1 MQNLETLMV
10 LIAIATSRREITRRL
25 ENQHSS
31 DNGECKVMIS
41 RNNILPT
48 LLLVIAAVTL
58 VNCAPAVPC
67 NVAGNGSGAAR
78 LHRSSSTNICGNSGG
93 GGGTPTCSSTL
104 KPVQVLLSVDS
115 KGAIQEYGID
125 STTGALTLMCNTATA
140 ALGPIVAANNT
151 FVYVLDQANGQSPA
165 RIFEFLI
172 AHGNSGAL
180 AAVTGSPFILSE
192 TITGNFS
199 LVADPLGRFIF
210 VTNQANNDVHVLTI
224 GQSGALTEAANSPFV
239 VANPDFIAIN
249 PAGNVAYVPD
259 STDGNIF
266 IFTLNSTGQLGNNP
280 NSQSPVIIGMGNN
293 APHFAVVHP
302 NGNFLITANE
312 LTLSSFSIDPNAANG
327 GALTQIGGSPFSPG
341 GAGDAQV
348 APLDFALD
356 MSGKF
361 LYVTPEGTVGAIP
374 GFVSDNIVAFAFDT
388 TAGGMT
394 PVPMSPFISSSTL
407 DIVANP
413 LLEQMFI
420 VTSNTSSILFGVAP
434 IDASGNLTL
443 PTTSLAVTAEIHPVV
458 VNIN

>member
-1 MQNLETLMV
+1 
-10 LIAIATSRREITRRL
+10 
-25 ENQHSS
+25 
-31 DNGECKVMIS
+31 MIS
-41 RNNILPT
+41 RNNFLPT
-48 LLLVIAAVTL
+48 LLVVIAAVTL

-67 NVAGNGSGAAR
+67 NVVGSGGGAAR
-78 LHRSSSTNICGNSGG
+78 LRRDTTTNICGNGG
-93 GGGTPTCSSTL
+93 GGGTPTCSMTL
-104 KPVQVLLSVDS
+104 KPVQVLLSVDGTGNI
-115 KGAIQEYGID
+115 KEYGID

-151 FVYVLDQANGQSPA
+151 FVYVLDQAKGLSPA

-180 AAVTGSPFILSE
+180 AAVTGSPFTLSE
-192 TITGNFS
+192 TITGNLS

-224 GQSGALTEAANSPFV
+224 GQSGALTEATNSPFV
-239 VANPDFIAIN
+239 VSNPDFIAIN
-249 PAGNVAYVPD
+249 PAGNLAYVPD
-259 STDGNIF
+259 STDGDIF
-266 IFTLNSTGQLGNNP
+266 IFSLDANGQLTNNP
-280 NSQSPVIIGMGNN
+280 ASGSPFIIGMGNN
-293 APHFAVVHP
+293 APHFALVHP
-302 NGNFLITANE
+302 NGNFLLTANE
-312 LTLSSFSIDPNAANG
+312 LTLGSFSINSSNA
-327 GALTQIGGSPFSPG
+327 GALTQVGGSPFSPG

-361 LYVTPEGTVGAIP
+361 LYVTPLGTVNGGIP
-374 GFVSDNIVAFAFDT
+374 GFTSENIVAFAFDP

-394 PVPMSPFISSSTL
+394 PVPMSPFISTSTL

-413 LLEQMFI
+413 LLEQMFV

-443 PTTSLAVTAEIHPVV
+443 PTTSLAVTSVVHPVV

>member
-180 AAVTGSPFILSE
+180 AAVTGSPFTLSE

-266 IFTLNSTGQLGNNP
+266 IFTLNSTGQIGNNP

>member
-1 MQNLETLMV
+1 
-10 LIAIATSRREITRRL
+10 
-25 ENQHSS
+25 
-31 DNGECKVMIS
+31 MIS
-41 RNNILPT
+41 RNNFLPT
-48 LLLVIAAVTL
+48 LLVVIAAVTL

-67 NVAGNGSGAAR
+67 NVVGSGGGGGAAR
-78 LHRSSSTNICGNSGG
+78 LHRDTTTNICGNGG
-93 GGGTPTCSSTL
+93 GGGTPTCSMTL
-104 KPVQVLLSVDS
+104 KPVQVLLSVDGTGNI
-115 KGAIQEYGID
+115 KEYGID

-151 FVYVLDQANGQSPA
+151 FVYVLDQAKGLSPA

-180 AAVTGSPFILSE
+180 AAVTGSPFTLSE
-192 TITGNFS
+192 TITGNLS

-210 VTNQANNDVHVLTI
+210 VTNQVNNDVHVLTI
-224 GQSGALTEAANSPFV
+224 GQSGALTEATNSPFV
-239 VANPDFIAIN
+239 VSNPDFIAIN
-249 PAGNVAYVPD
+249 PAGNLAYVPD
-259 STDGNIF
+259 STDGDIF
-266 IFTLNSTGQLGNNP
+266 IFSLDANGQLTNNP
-280 NSQSPVIIGMGNN
+280 ASGSPFIIGMGNN
-293 APHFAVVHP
+293 APHFALVHP
-302 NGNFLITANE
+302 NGNFLLTANE
-312 LTLSSFSIDPNAANG
+312 LTLGSFSINSSNA
-327 GALTQIGGSPFSPG
+327 GALTQVGGSPFSPG

-361 LYVTPEGTVGAIP
+361 LYVTPLGTVNGGIP
-374 GFVSDNIVAFAFDT
+374 GFTSENIVAFAFDP

-394 PVPMSPFISSSTL
+394 PVPMSPFISTSTL

-420 VTSNTSSILFGVAP
+420 VSSNTSSILFGVAP

-443 PTTSLAVTAEIHPVV
+443 PTTSLAVTSVVHPVV

>member
-1 MQNLETLMV
+1 
-10 LIAIATSRREITRRL
+10 
-25 ENQHSS
+25 
-31 DNGECKVMIS
+31 MIS

-67 NVAGNGSGAAR
+67 NVVGNGSGGAAR
-78 LHRSSSTNICGNSGG
+78 NRFSTTDICGNGG
-93 GGGTPTCSSTL
+93 GGGTPTCSMTL
-104 KPVQVLLSVDS
+104 KPVQVLLSVDGTGNI
-115 KGAIQEYGID
+115 KEYGID

-140 ALGPIVAANNT
+140 ALGAIAVANNT
-151 FVYVLDQANGQSPA
+151 FVYVLDQTKAQ
-165 RIFEFLI
+165 IFGFLI

-180 AAVTGSPFILSE
+180 APITGSPFALSE
-192 TITGNFS
+192 ALAGNS
-199 LVADPLGRFIF
+199 ALVADPLGRFMF
-210 VTNQANNDVHVLTI
+210 VTNSSTSANDVHVLTI
-224 GQSGALTEAANSPFV
+224 GQSGALTEATNSPFV
-239 VANPDFIAIN
+239 VANPDSIAIN

-266 IFTLNSTGQLGNNP
+266 IFSLDANGQLTTNP
-280 NSQSPVIIGMGNN
+280 ASGSPVIIGMGNN
-293 APHFAVVHP
+293 APHFTVVHP
-302 NGNFLITANE
+302 NGKFLLTAN
-312 LTLSSFSIDPNAANG
+312 LVTLSSFSIDPNPLNG

-341 GAGDAQV
+341 GAGDSQV
-348 APLDFALD
+348 APLTVTLD

-361 LYVTPEGTVGAIP
+361 LYVTPRGTVNNGIP
-374 GFVSDNIVAFAFDT
+374 GFLSENIVAYAFDT
-388 TAGGMT
+388 TAGGLT

-413 LLEQMFI
+413 LLEQMFV

>member
-1 MQNLETLMV
+1 
-10 LIAIATSRREITRRL
+10 
-25 ENQHSS
+25 
-31 DNGECKVMIS
+31 MIS

-67 NVAGNGSGAAR
+67 NVAGSGAAR
-78 LHRSSSTNICGNSGG
+78 LHRASSTDICGNSG

-115 KGAIQEYGID
+115 KGAILEYGID

-140 ALGPIVAANNT
+140 VLGPIAVANNT
-151 FVYVLDQANGQSPA
+151 FVYVLDQTKTPA
-165 RIFEFLI
+165 QIFGFLI

-180 AAVTGSPFILSE
+180 APITGSPFVLSE
-192 TITGNFS
+192 GLAGNS
-199 LVADPLGRFIF
+199 ALVADPLGRFMF
-210 VTNQANNDVHVLTI
+210 VTNSSTSANDVHVLTI
-224 GQSGALTEAANSPFV
+224 AQSGALTEAANSPFV

-302 NGNFLITANE
+302 NGNFLITANQ

-420 VTSNTSSILFGVAP
+420 VTSNTSSVLFGVAP

>member
-1 MQNLETLMV
+1 
-10 LIAIATSRREITRRL
+10 
-25 ENQHSS
+25 
-31 DNGECKVMIS
+31 MIS
-41 RNNILPT
+41 RNNFLPT
-48 LLLVIAAVTL
+48 LLVVIAAVTL

-67 NVAGNGSGAAR
+67 NVVGSGGGGGAAR
-78 LHRSSSTNICGNSGG
+78 LHRDTTTNICGNGG
-93 GGGTPTCSSTL
+93 GGGTPTCSMTL
-104 KPVQVLLSVDS
+104 KPVQVLLSVDGTGNI
-115 KGAIQEYGID
+115 KEYGID
-125 STTGALTLMCNTATA
+125 STTGVLTLMCNTATA

-151 FVYVLDQANGQSPA
+151 FVYVLDQAKGLSPA

-180 AAVTGSPFILSE
+180 AAVTGSPFTLSE
-192 TITGNFS
+192 TITGNLS

-210 VTNQANNDVHVLTI
+210 VTNQVNNDVHVLTI

-239 VANPDFIAIN
+239 VSNPDFIAIN
-249 PAGNVAYVPD
+249 PAGNLAYVPD
-259 STDGNIF
+259 STDGDIF
-266 IFTLNSTGQLGNNP
+266 IFSLDANGQLTNNP
-280 NSQSPVIIGMGNN
+280 ASGSPFIIGMGNN
-293 APHFAVVHP
+293 APHFALVHP
-302 NGNFLITANE
+302 NGNFLLTANE
-312 LTLSSFSIDPNAANG
+312 LTLGSFSINSSNA
-327 GALTQIGGSPFSPG
+327 GALTQVGGSPFSPG

-361 LYVTPEGTVGAIP
+361 LYVTPLGTVNGGIP
-374 GFVSDNIVAFAFDT
+374 GFTSENIVAFAFDP

-394 PVPMSPFISSSTL
+394 PVPMSPFISTSTL

-443 PTTSLAVTAEIHPVV
+443 PTTSLAVTSVVHPVV

>member
-1 MQNLETLMV
+1 
-10 LIAIATSRREITRRL
+10 
-25 ENQHSS
+25 
-31 DNGECKVMIS
+31 MIS
-41 RNNILPT
+41 RNNFLPT
-48 LLLVIAAVTL
+48 LLVVIAAVTL

-67 NVAGNGSGAAR
+67 NVVGSGGGGGAAR
-78 LHRSSSTNICGNSGG
+78 LHRDTTTNICGNGG
-93 GGGTPTCSSTL
+93 GGGTPTCSMTL
-104 KPVQVLLSVDS
+104 KPVQVLLSVDGTGNI
-115 KGAIQEYGID
+115 KEYGID

-151 FVYVLDQANGQSPA
+151 FVYVLDQAKGLSPA

-180 AAVTGSPFILSE
+180 AAVTGSPFTLSE
-192 TITGNFS
+192 TITGNLS

-210 VTNQANNDVHVLTI
+210 VTNQVNNDVHVLTI
-224 GQSGALTEAANSPFV
+224 GQSGALTEATNSPFV
-239 VANPDFIAIN
+239 VSNPDFIAIN
-249 PAGNVAYVPD
+249 PAGNLAYVPD
-259 STDGNIF
+259 STDGDIF
-266 IFTLNSTGQLGNNP
+266 IFSLDANGQLTNNP
-280 NSQSPVIIGMGNN
+280 ASGSPFIIGMGNN
-293 APHFAVVHP
+293 APHFALVHP
-302 NGNFLITANE
+302 NGNFLLTTNE
-312 LTLSSFSIDPNAANG
+312 LTLGSFSINSSNA
-327 GALTQIGGSPFSPG
+327 GALTQVGGSPFSPG

-361 LYVTPEGTVGAIP
+361 LYVTPLGTVNGGIS
-374 GFVSDNIVAFAFDT
+374 GFTSENIVAFAFDP

-394 PVPMSPFISSSTL
+394 PVPMSPFISTSTL

-420 VTSNTSSILFGVAP
+420 VSSNTSSILFGVAP

-443 PTTSLAVTAEIHPVV
+443 PTTSLAVTSVVHPVV

>member
-1 MQNLETLMV
+1 
-10 LIAIATSRREITRRL
+10 
-25 ENQHSS
+25 
-31 DNGECKVMIS
+31 MIS
-41 RNNILPT
+41 RNNFLPT
-48 LLLVIAAVTL
+48 LLVVIAAVTL

-67 NVAGNGSGAAR
+67 NVVGSGGGGGAAR
-78 LHRSSSTNICGNSGG
+78 LHRDTTTNICGNGG
-93 GGGTPTCSSTL
+93 GGGTPTCSMTL
-104 KPVQVLLSVDS
+104 KPVQVLLSVDGTGNI
-115 KGAIQEYGID
+115 KEYGID

-151 FVYVLDQANGQSPA
+151 FVYVLDQAKGLSPA

-180 AAVTGSPFILSE
+180 AAVTGSPFTLSE
-192 TITGNFS
+192 TITGNLS

-210 VTNQANNDVHVLTI
+210 VTNQVNNDVHVLTI
-224 GQSGALTEAANSPFV
+224 GQSGALTEATNSPFV
-239 VANPDFIAIN
+239 VSNPDFIAIN
-249 PAGNVAYVPD
+249 PAGNLAYVPD
-259 STDGNIF
+259 STDGDIF
-266 IFTLNSTGQLGNNP
+266 IFSLDANGQLTNNP
-280 NSQSPVIIGMGNN
+280 ASGSPFIIGMGNN
-293 APHFAVVHP
+293 APHFALVHP
-302 NGNFLITANE
+302 NGNFLLTANE
-312 LTLSSFSIDPNAANG
+312 LTLGSFSINSSNA
-327 GALTQIGGSPFSPG
+327 GALTQVGGSPFSPG

-361 LYVTPEGTVGAIP
+361 LYVTPLGTVNGGIS
-374 GFVSDNIVAFAFDT
+374 GFTSENIVAFAFDP

-394 PVPMSPFISSSTL
+394 PVPMSPFISTSTL

-420 VTSNTSSILFGVAP
+420 VSSNTSSILFGVAP

-443 PTTSLAVTAEIHPVV
+443 PTTSLAVTSVVHPVV

>member
-1 MQNLETLMV
+1 MRT
-10 LIAIATSRREITRRL
+10 RL
-25 ENQHSS
+25 ENQDSS

-41 RNNILPT
+41 RNNLLPT

-67 NVAGNGSGAAR
+67 NVVGNGAAR
-78 LHRSSSTNICGNSGG
+78 LHRSSSTDICGNGG
-93 GGGTPTCSSTL
+93 GGGTPTCSMTL
-104 KPVQVLLSVDS
+104 KPVQVMLSVDS

-125 STTGALTLMCNTATA
+125 SKTGALTLMCNTATA
-140 ALGPIVAANNT
+140 ALGAIAVANNT
-151 FVYVLDQANGQSPA
+151 FVYVLDQTKAQ
-165 RIFEFLI
+165 IFGFLI

-180 AAVTGSPFILSE
+180 APITGSPFALSE
-192 TITGNFS
+192 GLAGNS
-199 LVADPLGRFIF
+199 ALVADPLGRFMF
-210 VTNQANNDVHVLTI
+210 VTNSSTSANDVHVLTI

-266 IFTLNSTGQLGNNP
+266 IFSLDANGQLTNNP
-280 NSQSPVIIGMGNN
+280 ASGSPIIIGMGNN

-302 NGNFLITANE
+302 NGNFLLTANE
-312 LTLSSFSIDPNAANG
+312 VTLSSFSIDSTHA
-327 GALTQIGGSPFSPG
+327 GALTQVGGSPFSPG
-341 GAGDAQV
+341 GAGDSQV
-348 APLDFALD
+348 APLTVTLD

-361 LYVTPEGTVGAIP
+361 LYVTPRGTVNGGIP
-374 GFVSDNIVAFAFDT
+374 GFLSENIVAYALDT
-388 TAGGMT
+388 TGGGLT
-394 PVPMSPFISSSTL
+394 PVPMSPFISTSTL

-443 PTTSLAVTAEIHPVV
+443 PTTSLAVTSVVHPVV

>member
-1 MQNLETLMV
+1 VHNIVILTV

-25 ENQHSS
+25 KNQDSS
-31 DNGECKVMIS
+31 DNGECKAMIS

-67 NVAGNGSGAAR
+67 NVVGNGAAR
-78 LHRSSSTNICGNSGG
+78 RLHRASSTDICGNGG
-93 GGGTPTCSSTL
+93 GGGTPTCSMTL

-125 STTGALTLMCNTATA
+125 SKTGALTLMCNTATA
-140 ALGPIVAANNT
+140 VLGPIAVANNT
-151 FVYVLDQANGQSPA
+151 FVYVLDQTKAQ
-165 RIFEFLI
+165 IFGFLI

-180 AAVTGSPFILSE
+180 APITGSPFALSE
-192 TITGNFS
+192 GLAGNS
-199 LVADPLGRFIF
+199 ALVADPLGRFMF
-210 VTNQANNDVHVLTI
+210 VTNSSTSANDVHVLTI
-224 GQSGALTEAANSPFV
+224 GQSGALTEATNSPFV
-239 VANPDFIAIN
+239 VSNPDFIAIN
-249 PAGNVAYVPD
+249 PVGNVAYVPD
-259 STDGNIF
+259 SKDGDIF
-266 IFTLNSTGQLGNNP
+266 IFALDANGQLTNNP
-280 NSQSPVIIGMGNN
+280 ASGSPVIIGMGNN
-293 APHFAVVHP
+293 APHFAMVHP

-312 LTLSSFSIDPNAANG
+312 LTLSSFAIDPNSAHG
-327 GALTQIGGSPFSPG
+327 GALTQVGGSPFSPG

-348 APLDFALD
+348 APLTFALD

-361 LYVTPEGTVGAIP
+361 LYVTPEGTAGGIS
-374 GFVSDNIVAFAFDT
+374 GFTSDNIVAFAFDT

-394 PVPMSPFISSSTL
+394 PVPMSPFISTSTL

-413 LLEQMFI
+413 LLEQMF
-420 VTSNTSSILFGVAP
+420 VVSSNTSSILFGVAP

-443 PTTSLAVTAEIHPVV
+443 PTTSLAVTSEIHPVV

>member
-1 MQNLETLMV
+1 
-10 LIAIATSRREITRRL
+10 
-25 ENQHSS
+25 
-31 DNGECKVMIS
+31 MIS

-48 LLLVIAAVTL
+48 LLLVVAAVTL

-67 NVAGNGSGAAR
+67 NVVGSGGGAAR
-78 LHRSSSTNICGNSGG
+78 LRRDTTTNICGNGG
-93 GGGTPTCSSTL
+93 GGGTPTCSMTL
-104 KPVQVLLSVDS
+104 KPVQVLLSVDATGNI
-115 KGAIQEYGID
+115 KEYGID

-151 FVYVLDQANGQSPA
+151 FVYVLNQPTTTTSPA
-165 RIFEFLI
+165 QIFGFLI

-180 AAVTGSPFILSE
+180 AAITGSPFTLSE
-192 TITGNFS
+192 ALPGNFS

-210 VTNQANNDVHVLTI
+210 VTNHDNNHVHVLTI
-224 GQSGALTEAANSPFV
+224 GQSGALTEAANSPFL
-239 VANPDFIAIN
+239 VANPDFIAVN
-249 PAGNVAYVPD
+249 PAGTVAYVPD
-259 STDGNIF
+259 SVDGNIF
-266 IFTLNSTGQLGNNP
+266 IFTLSSTGQLGNNP

-312 LTLSSFSIDPNAANG
+312 LTLSSFSIDPNPSNG
-327 GALTQIGGSPFSPG
+327 GALTQVGGSPFSPG

-348 APLDFALD
+348 APLSFALD

-361 LYVTPEGTVGAIP
+361 LYVTPMGTVNNGIP
-374 GFVSDNIVAFAFDT
+374 GFLSENIVAFAFDP

-394 PVPMSPFISSSTL
+394 PVPMSPFISTSTL

-420 VTSNTSSILFGVAP
+420 VSSNTSSILFGVAP

>member
-180 AAVTGSPFILSE
+180 AAVTGSPFTLSE

>member
-1 MQNLETLMV
+1 MQNLDTLMV

-180 AAVTGSPFILSE
+180 AAVTGSPFTLSE

-327 GALTQIGGSPFSPG
+327 GALTQVGGSPFSPG

>member
-67 NVAGNGSGAAR
+67 NVAGNGSSAAR

-420 VTSNTSSILFGVAP
+420 VTSNTSSVLFGVAP

>member
-180 AAVTGSPFILSE
+180 AAVTGSPFTLSE
-192 TITGNFS
+192 TITGNLS

-224 GQSGALTEAANSPFV
+224 GQSGALTEATNSPFV
-239 VANPDFIAIN
+239 VSNPDFIAIN
-249 PAGNVAYVPD
+249 PAGNLAYVPD
-259 STDGNIF
+259 STDGDIF
-266 IFTLNSTGQLGNNP
+266 IFSLDANGQLTNNP
-280 NSQSPVIIGMGNN
+280 ASGSPFIIGMGNN
-293 APHFAVVHP
+293 APHFALVHP
-302 NGNFLITANE
+302 NGNFLLTANE
-312 LTLSSFSIDPNAANG
+312 LTLGSFSINSSNA
-327 GALTQIGGSPFSPG
+327 GALTQVGGSPFSPG

>member
-1 MQNLETLMV
+1 MT
-10 LIAIATSRREITRRL
+10 
-25 ENQHSS
+25 
-31 DNGECKVMIS
+31 S
-41 RNNILPT
+41 RNNFLPT
-48 LLLVIAAVTL
+48 LLVVIAAVTL

-67 NVAGNGSGAAR
+67 NVVGSGGGGGAAR
-78 LHRSSSTNICGNSGG
+78 LHRDTTTNICGNGG
-93 GGGTPTCSSTL
+93 GGGTPTCSMTL
-104 KPVQVLLSVDS
+104 KPVQVLLSVDGTGNI
-115 KGAIQEYGID
+115 KEYGID

-151 FVYVLDQANGQSPA
+151 FVYVLDQAKGLSPA

-180 AAVTGSPFILSE
+180 AAVTGSPFTLSE
-192 TITGNFS
+192 TITGNLS

-210 VTNQANNDVHVLTI
+210 VTNQVNNDVHVLAI
-224 GQSGALTEAANSPFV
+224 GQSGALTEATNSPFV
-239 VANPDFIAIN
+239 VSNPDFIAIN
-249 PAGNVAYVPD
+249 PAGNLAYVPD
-259 STDGNIF
+259 STDGDIF
-266 IFTLNSTGQLGNNP
+266 IFSLDANGQLTNNP
-280 NSQSPVIIGMGNN
+280 ASGSPFIIGMGNN
-293 APHFAVVHP
+293 APHFALVHP
-302 NGNFLITANE
+302 NGNFLLTANE
-312 LTLSSFSIDPNAANG
+312 LTLGSFSINSSNA
-327 GALTQIGGSPFSPG
+327 GALTQVGGSPFSPG

-361 LYVTPEGTVGAIP
+361 LYVTPLGTVNGGIT
-374 GFVSDNIVAFAFDT
+374 GFTSENIVAFAFDP

-394 PVPMSPFISSSTL
+394 PVPMSPFISTSTL

-420 VTSNTSSILFGVAP
+420 VSSNTSSILFGVAP

-443 PTTSLAVTAEIHPVV
+443 PTTSLAVTSVVHPVV

>member
-1 MQNLETLMV
+1 MT
-10 LIAIATSRREITRRL
+10 
-25 ENQHSS
+25 
-31 DNGECKVMIS
+31 S
-41 RNNILPT
+41 RNNFLPT
-48 LLLVIAAVTL
+48 LLVVIAAVTL

-67 NVAGNGSGAAR
+67 NVVGSGGGGGAAR
-78 LHRSSSTNICGNSGG
+78 LHRDTTTNICGNGG
-93 GGGTPTCSSTL
+93 GGGTPTCSMTL
-104 KPVQVLLSVDS
+104 KPVQVLLSVDGTGNI
-115 KGAIQEYGID
+115 KEYGID

-151 FVYVLDQANGQSPA
+151 FVYVLDQAKGLSPA

-180 AAVTGSPFILSE
+180 AAVTGSPFTLSE
-192 TITGNFS
+192 TITGNLS

-210 VTNQANNDVHVLTI
+210 VTNQVNNDVHVLTI
-224 GQSGALTEAANSPFV
+224 GQSGALTEATNSPFV
-239 VANPDFIAIN
+239 VSNPDFIAIN
-249 PAGNVAYVPD
+249 PAGNLAYVPD
-259 STDGNIF
+259 STDGDIF
-266 IFTLNSTGQLGNNP
+266 IFSLDANGQLTNNP
-280 NSQSPVIIGMGNN
+280 ASGSPFIIGMGNN
-293 APHFAVVHP
+293 APHFALVHP
-302 NGNFLITANE
+302 NGNFLLTANE
-312 LTLSSFSIDPNAANG
+312 LTLGSFSINSSNA
-327 GALTQIGGSPFSPG
+327 GALTQVGGSPFSPG

-361 LYVTPEGTVGAIP
+361 LYVTPLGTVNGGIT
-374 GFVSDNIVAFAFDT
+374 GFTSENIVAFAFDP

-394 PVPMSPFISSSTL
+394 PVPMSPFISTSTL

-420 VTSNTSSILFGVAP
+420 VSSNTSSILFGVAP

-443 PTTSLAVTAEIHPVV
+443 PTTSLAVTSVVHPVV

>member
-1 MQNLETLMV
+1 VHNIVILTV

-25 ENQHSS
+25 KNQDSS

-58 VNCAPAVPC
+58 VDCAPAVPC
-67 NVAGNGSGAAR
+67 NVAGNGAAR
-78 LHRSSSTNICGNSGG
+78 LHRSSSTNICENGG
-93 GGGTPTCSSTL
+93 GGGTPTCSMTL
-104 KPVQVLLSVDS
+104 KPVQVLLSADS
-115 KGAIQEYGID
+115 KGNIQEYGID
-125 STTGALTLMCNTATA
+125 SKTGALTLMCNTATA
-140 ALGPIVAANNT
+140 ALGAIAVANNT
-151 FVYVLDQANGQSPA
+151 FVYVLDQAKGQSPA

-180 AAVTGSPFILSE
+180 AAVTGSPFTLSE

-224 GQSGALTEAANSPFV
+224 GQSGALTEATNSPFL
-239 VANPDFIAIN
+239 VANPDFIAVN
-249 PAGNVAYVPD
+249 PAGNIAFVPD
-259 STDGNIF
+259 SVDGNIF
-266 IFTLNSTGQLGNNP
+266 IFTLDANGQLKNDP
-280 NSQSPVIIGMGNN
+280 KSQSPFIVGMGNN
-293 APHFAVVHP
+293 APHFALVHP
-302 NGNFLITANE
+302 NGKFLLTANE
-312 LTLSSFSIDPNAANG
+312 VTLGSFSIDSTNA

-341 GAGDAQV
+341 GAGDSQV

-361 LYVTPEGTVGAIP
+361 LYVTPVGTVNGGIP
-374 GFVSDNIVAFAFDT
+374 GFTSENIVAFAFDP

-394 PVPMSPFISSSTL
+394 PVPMSPFISTSTL

-413 LLEQMFI
+413 LLEQMFV

-443 PTTSLAVTAEIHPVV
+443 PTTSLAVTSVVHPVV

>member
-1 MQNLETLMV
+1 MV

-25 ENQHSS
+25 KSQDSS

-67 NVAGNGSGAAR
+67 NVVGNGAAR
-78 LHRSSSTNICGNSGG
+78 LHRSSATDICGNGG
-93 GGGTPTCSSTL
+93 GGGTPTCSMTL

-115 KGAIQEYGID
+115 KGGIQEYGID
-125 STTGALTLMCNTATA
+125 SKTGALTLMCNTATA
-140 ALGPIVAANNT
+140 ALGAIAVANNT
-151 FVYVLDQANGQSPA
+151 FVYVLDQTKAQ
-165 RIFEFLI
+165 IFGFLI

-180 AAVTGSPFILSE
+180 APITGSPFALSE
-192 TITGNFS
+192 GLAGNS
-199 LVADPLGRFIF
+199 ALVADPLGRFMF
-210 VTNQANNDVHVLTI
+210 VTNSSSTANDVHVLTI

-266 IFTLNSTGQLGNNP
+266 IFSLDATGQLTTNP
-280 NSQSPVIIGMGNN
+280 VSGSPVIIGMGNN
-293 APHFAVVHP
+293 APHFGVVHP
-302 NGNFLITANE
+302 NGKFLLTANE
-312 LTLSSFSIDPNAANG
+312 LTLSSFSIDSTNA

-348 APLDFALD
+348 APLTFALD
-356 MSGKF
+356 ESENF
-361 LYVTPEGTVGAIP
+361 LYVTPLGTVNSGIP
-374 GFVSDNIVAFAFDT
+374 GFTSENIVAFAFDPN
-388 TAGGMT
+388 AGGLT

-420 VTSNTSSILFGVAP
+420 VTSNSSSILFGVAP

-443 PTTSLAVTAEIHPVV
+443 PTTSLAVTSEIHPVV

>member
-1 MQNLETLMV
+1 
-10 LIAIATSRREITRRL
+10 
-25 ENQHSS
+25 
-31 DNGECKVMIS
+31 MIS
-41 RNNILPT
+41 RNNFLPT
-48 LLLVIAAVTL
+48 LLVVIAAVTL

-67 NVAGNGSGAAR
+67 NVVGSGGGGGAAR
-78 LHRSSSTNICGNSGG
+78 LHRDTTTNICGNGG
-93 GGGTPTCSSTL
+93 GGGTPTCSMTL
-104 KPVQVLLSVDS
+104 KPVQVLLSVDGTGNI
-115 KGAIQEYGID
+115 KEYGID

-151 FVYVLDQANGQSPA
+151 FVYVLDQAKGLSPA

-192 TITGNFS
+192 TITGNLS

-210 VTNQANNDVHVLTI
+210 VTNQVNNDVHVLTI
-224 GQSGALTEAANSPFV
+224 GQSGALTEATNSPFV
-239 VANPDFIAIN
+239 VSNPDFIAIN
-249 PAGNVAYVPD
+249 PAGNLAYVPD
-259 STDGNIF
+259 STDGDIF
-266 IFTLNSTGQLGNNP
+266 IFSLDANGQLTNNP
-280 NSQSPVIIGMGNN
+280 ASGSPFIIGMGNN
-293 APHFAVVHP
+293 APHFALVHP
-302 NGNFLITANE
+302 NGNFLLTANE
-312 LTLSSFSIDPNAANG
+312 LTLGSFSINSSNA
-327 GALTQIGGSPFSPG
+327 GALTQVGGSPFSPG

-361 LYVTPEGTVGAIP
+361 LYVTPLGTVNGGIS
-374 GFVSDNIVAFAFDT
+374 GFTSENIVAFAFDP

-394 PVPMSPFISSSTL
+394 PVPMSPFISTSTL

-420 VTSNTSSILFGVAP
+420 VSSNTSSILFGVAP

-443 PTTSLAVTAEIHPVV
+443 PTTSLAVTSVVHPVV

>member
-1 MQNLETLMV
+1 
-10 LIAIATSRREITRRL
+10 
-25 ENQHSS
+25 
-31 DNGECKVMIS
+31 MIS
-41 RNNILPT
+41 RNNFLPT
-48 LLLVIAAVTL
+48 LLVVIAAVTL

-67 NVAGNGSGAAR
+67 NVVGSGGGGGAAR
-78 LHRSSSTNICGNSGG
+78 LHRDTTTNICGNGG
-93 GGGTPTCSSTL
+93 GGGTPTCSMTL

-115 KGAIQEYGID
+115 TGNIKEYGID

-151 FVYVLDQANGQSPA
+151 FVYVLDQAKGLSPA

-192 TITGNFS
+192 TITGNLS

-210 VTNQANNDVHVLTI
+210 VTNQVNNDVHVLTI
-224 GQSGALTEAANSPFV
+224 GQSGALTEATNSPFV
-239 VANPDFIAIN
+239 VSNPDFIAIN
-249 PAGNVAYVPD
+249 PAGNLAYVPD
-259 STDGNIF
+259 STDGDIF
-266 IFTLNSTGQLGNNP
+266 IFSLDANGQLTNNP
-280 NSQSPVIIGMGNN
+280 ASGSPFIIGMGNN
-293 APHFAVVHP
+293 APHFALVHP
-302 NGNFLITANE
+302 NGNFLLTANE
-312 LTLSSFSIDPNAANG
+312 LTLGSFSINSSNA
-327 GALTQIGGSPFSPG
+327 GALTQVGGSPFSPG

-361 LYVTPEGTVGAIP
+361 LYVTPLGTVNGGIS
-374 GFVSDNIVAFAFDT
+374 GFTSENIVAFAFDP

-394 PVPMSPFISSSTL
+394 PVPMSPFISTSTL

-420 VTSNTSSILFGVAP
+420 VSSNTSSILFGVAP

-443 PTTSLAVTAEIHPVV
+443 PTTSLAVTSVVHPVV

>member
-1 MQNLETLMV
+1 
-10 LIAIATSRREITRRL
+10 
-25 ENQHSS
+25 
-31 DNGECKVMIS
+31 MIS
-41 RNNILPT
+41 RNNFLPT
-48 LLLVIAAVTL
+48 LLVVIAAVTL

-67 NVAGNGSGAAR
+67 NVVGSGGGAAR
-78 LHRSSSTNICGNSGG
+78 LHRDTTTNICGNGG
-93 GGGTPTCSSTL
+93 GGGTPTCSMTL
-104 KPVQVLLSVDS
+104 KPVQVLLSVDGTGNI
-115 KGAIQEYGID
+115 KEYGID

-151 FVYVLDQANGQSPA
+151 FVYVLDQAKGLSPA

-180 AAVTGSPFILSE
+180 AAVTGSPFTLSE
-192 TITGNFS
+192 TITGNLS

-210 VTNQANNDVHVLTI
+210 VTNQVNNDVHVLTI

-239 VANPDFIAIN
+239 VSNPDFIAIN
-249 PAGNVAYVPD
+249 PAGNLAYVPD
-259 STDGNIF
+259 STDGDIF
-266 IFTLNSTGQLGNNP
+266 IFSLDANGQLTNNP
-280 NSQSPVIIGMGNN
+280 ASGSPFIIGMGNN
-293 APHFAVVHP
+293 APHFALVHP
-302 NGNFLITANE
+302 NGNFLLTANE
-312 LTLSSFSIDPNAANG
+312 LTLGSFSINSSNA
-327 GALTQIGGSPFSPG
+327 GALTQVGGSPFSPG

-361 LYVTPEGTVGAIP
+361 LYVTPLGTVNGGIS
-374 GFVSDNIVAFAFDT
+374 GFTSENIVAFAFDP

-394 PVPMSPFISSSTL
+394 PVPMSPFISTSTL

-413 LLEQMFI
+413 LLEQMFV

-434 IDASGNLTL
+434 IDTSGNLTL
-443 PTTSLAVTAEIHPVV
+443 PTTSLAVTSVVHPVV